1 MVTASPPHL
10 APAWPGLGGPRIVAS
25 LIDCSN
31 SRTDGAATLTGLSV
45 RQRIAA
51 IAKSQVGYRTDPSNS
66 YCNKFS
72 AYVSPA

>member
-1 MVTASPPHL
+1 VIAL
-10 APAWPGLGGPRIVAS
+10 AVMLHGLFGRSDNYPVPGK
-25 LIDCSN
+25 
-31 SRTDGAATLTGLSV
+31 ATLTGLSV

-51 IAKSQVGYRTDPSNS
+51 IAKSQVGYRTDPASS